1 MINMKST
8 KLVYWIST
16 SLVVLMMTY
25 SGVLYLTDPALD
37 AAFLHLGFPDYFRV
51 ELAVAK
57 FLGAAILILPVYS
70 WIKEWA
76 YAGFTI
82 VFISAMLAHGV
93 SGDPGIAVTMPA
105 VFLALHLTSYFS
117 YRALSRRKNVRLQ
130 TGNDDKGAMIAAT
143 ESVLVN

>member
-1 MINMKST
+1 MKFT

-16 SLVVLMMTY
+16 SLVVVMMTY
-25 SGVLYLTDPALD
+25 SGVLYLTDPALN

-51 ELAVAK
+51 ELALAK
-57 FLGAAILILPVYS
+57 FLGAAVLIIPVYS
-70 WIKEWA
+70 WIKDWA

-117 YRALSRRKNVRLQ
+117 YRALNQRRNARSQ
-130 TGNDDKGAMIAAT
+130 TGDDNKGAMIAAT
-143 ESVLVN
+143 ENVLVS